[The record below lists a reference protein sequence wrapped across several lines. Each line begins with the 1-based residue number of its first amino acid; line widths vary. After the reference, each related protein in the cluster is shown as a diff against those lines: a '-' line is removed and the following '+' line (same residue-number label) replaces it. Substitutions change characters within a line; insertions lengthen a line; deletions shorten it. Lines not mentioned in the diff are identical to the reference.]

1 MSVRIAVATQDGEK
15 IFGGHFAHAKKFKI
29 FEFDPN
35 SKEVREVEERDNPLG
50 NLPDY
55 DDPHS
60 AMEKFE
66 ELGIPLHGIPKY
78 SWLKENVLNDVD
90 VVLCGGACQTSY
102 QFFMSEGVVVVFDE
116 PGNEIKNSINVLKNL
131 IK

>member
-1 MSVRIAVATQDGEK
+1 MSIKIAVATQDGEHL
-15 IFGGHFAHAKKFKI
+15 FGGHFAHAKKFKI
-29 FEFDPN
+29 YELDPK
-35 SKEVREVEERDNPLG
+35 SKEFREVELRENPLG
-50 NLPDY
+50 SLPDY

-60 AMEKFE
+60 AVEKFQ
-66 ELGIPLHGIPKY
+66 ELNIPLHGIPKY

-116 PGNEIKNSINVLKNL
+116 PGSNISDSLEGLKKVIK
-131 IK
+131 